1 MEKVTKQ
8 LDQQQTDD
16 DVSASMHE
24 RILWIIDFKDMVRT
38 KGGRKAA
45 RQSSRLLQDHYPERL
60 QWSFLVDPPFFMRLM
75 IPLVRPFMDA
85 KTKAKMVLLS
95 GSKEIKATRLL
106 QEIDEGQLE
115 ELYGGNLPPPQ
126 KEANEANE
134 NETSNDD
141 DRGDGERVVN
151 DATLNAKSSS
161 TSDSNHHRVE
171 DQLANVKDDM
181 TDSESDDEEGEKDKA
196 AMEGEMDEECDN
208 WEALDDA
215 MKTKKEEQRS
225 H

>member
-8 LDQQQTDD
+8 LDQEQTDD

-115 ELYGGNLPPPQ
+115 EWYGGNIPPPR
-126 KEANEANE
+126 KEANE

-141 DRGDGERVVN
+141 GGGDGERVVN
-151 DATLNAKSSS
+151 DATLNAKSKSS
-161 TSDSNHHRVE
+161 SISDSNHNRVE
-171 DQLANVKDDM
+171 DRLANVNGDM
-181 TDSESDDEEGEKDKA
+181 TDSESDDEEGDKDKA
-196 AMEGEMDEECDN
+196 TMEGEMDEECDH

-215 MKTKKEEQRS
+215 MKMKKEEQRS